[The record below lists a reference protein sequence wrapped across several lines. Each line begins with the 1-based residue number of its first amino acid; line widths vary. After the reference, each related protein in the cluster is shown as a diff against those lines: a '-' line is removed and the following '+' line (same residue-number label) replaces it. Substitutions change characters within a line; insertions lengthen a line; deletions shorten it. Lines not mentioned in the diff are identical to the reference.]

1 MGSKTNTTINITD
14 NKTQNFDSTTTD
26 RNIQNKEYNISH
38 TTRNTFLHDD
48 IEGNVNNVRNSINN
62 AYQCFG
68 KSCQTLQELTT
79 NIHDLRT
86 SGLLNSHANRWTTT
100 NVGHMLGDRHSVI
113 SLGLE
118 ELSFM
123 DKLKSKA
130 HFTDA
135 QVKRIEARA
144 DHIDAAAKRRITASK
159 KLSDEMKVKLIAM
172 ADAEDAEIHKY
183 VEAHRV
189 ARLL

>member
-1 MGSKTNTTINITD
+1 MGSKTTTTININD
-14 NKTQNFDSTTTD
+14 NKTQNVDSTTTD
-26 RNIQNKEYNISH
+26 RNIQNKIYNISH
-38 TTRNTFLHDD
+38 TTRNTFLGDD
-48 IEGNVNNVRNSINN
+48 VEGNVNDVRNAVNR

-100 NVGHMLGDRHSVI
+100 NVGHMHGDRHSVI

-118 ELSFM
+118 ELNFL
-123 DKLKSKA
+123 DKLKTKV

-135 QVKRIEARA
+135 QIKRIENRA
-144 DHIDAAAKRRITASK
+144 DFIDAGAKKRITASHRI
-159 KLSDEMKVKLIAM
+159 SDAMKAKLIAA
-172 ADAEDAEIHKY
+172 ADAEDAAIHKY

-189 ARLL
+189 